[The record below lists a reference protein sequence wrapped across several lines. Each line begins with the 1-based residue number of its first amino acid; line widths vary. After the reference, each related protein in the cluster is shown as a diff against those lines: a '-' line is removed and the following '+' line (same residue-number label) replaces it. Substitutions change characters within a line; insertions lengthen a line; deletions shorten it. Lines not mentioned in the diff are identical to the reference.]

1 MKKRSTVKNLIAALV
16 FILVFALLF
25 CFVSELLRDKRYAE
39 SSGVMYNVPRN
50 SVDVVLAGSSHMLDG
65 VSADVLTEE
74 YGISAINTAQNSQ
87 IIPETYYVLME
98 TFRVQSPKIVVLDVY
113 KLLQDQKI
121 SSRESLHFTLDGLR
135 LGLPKLKAVYDLV
148 EKGERAEYLFPVIA
162 YHTRWKEV
170 DGADLAAAAKL
181 LSAGGGRGGQL
192 LDGHYDNSSYQLPAR
207 SEAAQIG
214 PVSMDYLQRIVALC
228 EENGAELLL
237 VAVPFGDDYD
247 DEYKG
252 RRQQTVNAAEQWAL
266 EQGIPFL
273 NLPYMNEATG
283 LDMSSDF
290 ADRAHLNEKGNRKIT
305 GFLAQYILE
314 NY

>member
-1 MKKRSTVKNLIAALV
+1 MKKRSTVKNFIPALI
-16 FILVFALLF
+16 FTLVFALLF
-25 CFVSELLRDKRYAE
+25 CFVSEVLRDKKYAE

-74 YGISAINTAQNSQ
+74 FGISAVNTAQNSQ

-98 TFRVQSPKIVVLDVY
+98 TFRVQNPKLVVLDIY

-121 SSRESLHFTLDGLR
+121 SSRESLHFTLDGIR
-135 LGLPKLKAVYDLV
+135 LGVPKIKAVYDLV
-148 EKGERAEYLFPVIA
+148 EKGERAEYLWPVIA
-162 YHTRWKEV
+162 YHTRWKDV
-170 DGADLAAAAKL
+170 DGADLAAAADIVK
-181 LSAGGGRGGQL
+181 SGGRGGQL
-192 LDGHYDNSSYQLPAR
+192 LDGSYDNSGYQLPGRGETAP
-207 SEAAQIG
+207 IG
-214 PVSMDYLQRIVALC
+214 PIAMDYLQRIVSLC
-228 EENGAELLL
+228 KDNGAELLL
-237 VAVPFGDDYD
+237 IAVPFGDDYD

-252 RRQQTVNAAEQWAL
+252 KRQQTVNAAEKWAK

-273 NLPYMNEATG
+273 NLPYMNSQTG

-305 GFLAQYILE
+305 DFLAKHILK